1 MQLPHVAARFFLV
14 LPVSGIIP
22 TFIGSKKITMKK
34 FIRARARSFSFAF
47 AGLRELLFTEH
58 NMWIHTLATIVVVA
72 AGQWRGLSTG
82 QWSFIT
88 LAIALVWMAE
98 GFNTAIERLCNAV
111 SREQHPII
119 KQVKDI
125 SAAAVL
131 IAALAAAII
140 GLLVFFGS

>member
-1 MQLPHVAARFFLV
+1 
-14 LPVSGIIP
+14 
-22 TFIGSKKITMKK
+22 
-34 FIRARARSFSFAF
+34 
-47 AGLRELLFTEH
+47 
-58 NMWIHTLATIVVVA
+58 MWIHVLATLVVVA
-72 AGQWRGLSTG
+72 AGQWRGLSTT
-82 QWSFIT
+82 QWSFIA

-98 GFNTAIERLCNAV
+98 GFNTAIERLCNLV